1 MNYGFNSSLYGKV
14 FAVPGVLVEKHLRLA
29 GAAQLKALLWLLY
42 HSGESCDDEELS
54 RVLGLSRGD
63 VCDAMQYW
71 IDNGLVFACEDRA
84 DVLSEKENAK
94 KTNGVNGVLNAK
106 TSPATAESSDSKTA
120 GGNRLQTAKAAV
132 SADKNDG
139 KDISE
144 SDKKQINAAVSENA
158 KKTLTRAEA
167 IKFAVS
173 DPETAW
179 LLKEAQVRFARPL
192 SSSETVNLVALHIN
206 DGLPCAVILMIIEYA
221 SAGEHCNIRY
231 ISSVAAQWL
240 ADEIDTVEKAEA
252 HLKRVEILG
261 GYWRKVLSAFSLEF
275 RRPSNREQ
283 IYAERWIGQ
292 WHFSQKMLRKA
303 YDICVDATGKMN
315 MSYIDKVLSAWHDSG
330 VKTPEEADKV
340 SSEKRKSKS
349 KKPADDAGKG
359 SFETS
364 DISGLFWQPDKS

>member
-84 DVLSEKENAK
+84 DVLSAKEGIQE
-94 KTNGVNGVLNAK
+94 TNGVSSAKIIPNTAGANDNGGTAGGNEFKKAK
-106 TSPATAESSDSKTA
+106 TSPLSD
-120 GGNRLQTAKAAV
+120 R
-132 SADKNDG
+132 NDG
-139 KDISE
+139 EEGSE
-144 SDKKQINAAVSENA
+144 GAEKPINAVVSENA

-167 IKFAVS
+167 IKFAMN

-221 SAGEHCNIRY
+221 SASDHCNMRY

-240 ADEIDTVEKAEA
+240 SDEIDTVEKAEA

-292 WHFSQKMLRKA
+292 WHFSQKLLRKA
-303 YDICVDATGKMN
+303 YDVCIDATGKMN
-315 MSYIDKVLSAWHDSG
+315 MSYIDKVLSAWHDAG
-330 VKTPEEADKV
+330 VKTPEDADRV
-340 SSEKRKSKS
+340 SAEKRHSKS
-349 KKPADDAGKG
+349 KKAANNGMCE
-359 SFETS
+359 STFETS
-364 DISGLFWQPDKS
+364 DILNLFWQPDKS

>member
-84 DVLSEKENAK
+84 DVFSAKEGIQE
-94 KTNGVNGVLNAK
+94 TNGVSSAKISPNTAEANDNGGTAGGNEFKKAK
-106 TSPATAESSDSKTA
+106 TSPLSD
-120 GGNRLQTAKAAV
+120 R
-132 SADKNDG
+132 NDG
-139 KDISE
+139 EEGSV
-144 SDKKQINAAVSENA
+144 SGKKTINAVVSENA
-158 KKTLTRAEA
+158 KRTLTRAEA
-167 IKFAVS
+167 IKFAMN

-221 SAGEHCNIRY
+221 SASDHCNMRY

-240 ADEIDTVEKAEA
+240 SDEIDTVEKAEA

-292 WHFSQKMLRKA
+292 WHFSQKLLRKA
-303 YDICVDATGKMN
+303 YDVCIDATGKMN
-315 MSYIDKVLSAWHDSG
+315 MSYIDKVLSAWHDAG
-330 VKTPEEADKV
+330 VKTPEDADRV
-340 SSEKRKSKS
+340 SAEKRQSKS
-349 KKPADDAGKG
+349 KKTAEDGMRKE

-364 DISGLFWQPDKS
+364 DISGLFWQPDKA